1 MRELLRDEAG
11 LTELA
16 PGTRCH
22 GMDGMSGDRRA
33 LRLLERACAV
43 IAVLYATL
51 LAFFTNYDAL
61 LITYQNGDLTPTIAI
76 FAGARVGWLGLRLM
90 RSGDRQFVSLDLDLL
105 KLLGQLIGEGVQ
117 FAPASGD
124 PLPVL
129 HPGSSRGLVACRP
142 ADGS

>member
-90 RSGDRQFVSLDLDLL
+90 RSPRRPPAGLLSLGVRRWSGGRAVVDDPPHGGG
-105 KLLGQLIGEGVQ
+105 KACHAHSGHRALLGAA
-117 FAPASGD
+117 AP
-124 PLPVL
+124 
-129 HPGSSRGLVACRP
+129 
-142 ADGS
+142 